1 MIKNKFLFRLF
12 FTYKRYRLATFNC
25 SLPVF
30 DLQNK
35 LSASAQE
42 ILKKK
47 FGESTIVHFDVCLEE
62 SHGDLTTSVALQ
74 YGKKVGSKPQEVA
87 KVLVDGLRSVDGV
100 QGVESAGPGFVN
112 VTITDQMFTLLLSD
126 VKRQCI
132 PKKPTSG
139 HQPVIVEYSSPNI
152 AKPLGI
158 HHILTTMIGQ
168 SIANLYRFTGH
179 QVISI
184 SHIGDWGTQFGK
196 LAVAHAKWG
205 TKPIEKHTVD
215 ELLKLYVKFHE
226 EAEKDPALEDQGRAT
241 FAQLEKGDTVLK
253 SFWKSVVEITLR
265 EMDDVYRRLHVQF
278 DEVIGES
285 FYEDRMAP
293 VIEEG
298 KKKGVFKTG
307 EKGALVVEFPEEKK
321 IPTAIVV
328 KSDGSTIY
336 LTRDLATIRYRVDTW
351 HPSSIVYVVG
361 AEQQNHFQQLF
372 ETVRMLG
379 WDLPTLEH
387 VLFGRMRFADKAMS
401 TRKGNILRLE
411 EVLDEAVSRAQAI
424 IKERG
429 EKIQTDSP
437 LELAEMIGVG
447 ALVYGI
453 LSQNRKM
460 DMVFDWEKMLSFEGN
475 SAPYVQYT
483 HARAQ
488 SVLRKAGEI
497 TDGAPVMS
505 HVSVSERTLIKL
517 LVQFADI
524 VESARKDHLP
534 HKLTVY
540 IYEVCQAFNSFYA
553 TEEILTST
561 GDVRTFRL
569 LLTKFTALVLKT
581 GAEILTIR
589 VPDRM

>member
-1 MIKNKFLFRLF
+1 MAKA
-12 FTYKRYRLATFNC
+12 LA
-25 SLPVF
+25 
-30 DLQNK
+30 
-35 LSASAQE
+35 
-42 ILKKK
+42 
-47 FGESTIVHFDVCLEE
+47 
-62 SHGDLTTSVALQ
+62 
-74 YGKKVGSKPQEVA
+74 
-87 KVLVDGLRSVDGV
+87 DGLQSIDGV
-100 QGVESAGPGFVN
+100 QSIDVAGPGFVN
-112 VTITDQMFTLLLSD
+112 IVLTDQSLGSVLRE
-126 VKRQCI
+126 VPEWCVPQK
-132 PKKPTSG
+132 PKKGAKPA
-139 HQPVIVEYSSPNI
+139 IVEYSSPNI

-179 QVISI
+179 DVVAI

-205 TKPIEKHTVD
+205 TKPVNKHSVD
-215 ELLKLYVKFHE
+215 ELLKLYVRFHE
-226 EAEKDPALEDQGRAT
+226 EAEKNPALEDEGRAT
-241 FAQLEKGDTVLK
+241 FAKLEQGDTELK
-253 SFWKSVVEITLR
+253 AFWKSVVEITLR
-265 EMDDVYRRLHVQF
+265 EMDDVYRRLHVSF
-278 DEVIGES
+278 DAVLGES

-298 KKKGVFKTG
+298 KKKGVFTTG
-307 EKGALVVEFPEEKK
+307 EKGALVVEFPEAKK

-336 LTRDLATIRYRVDTW
+336 LTRDLATIRYRIDTW

-361 AEQQNHFQQLF
+361 VEQQNHFQQLF

-379 WDLPTLEH
+379 WDLPALEH

-411 EVLDEAVSRAQAI
+411 EVLDEAVTRADAI

-429 EKIQTDSP
+429 EKIQTDDP
-437 LELAEMIGVG
+437 KELAEMIGIG

-460 DMVFDWEKMLSFEGN
+460 DMVFDWDKMLSFEGN

-483 HARAQ
+483 HARAM
-488 SVLRKAGEI
+488 SVLRKAGDGEI
-497 TDGAPVMS
+497 TAMPSIDRLSSA
-505 HVSVSERTLIKL
+505 ERTLIKL
-517 LVQFADI
+517 LVQFGDTL
-524 VESARKDHLP
+524 ESARKDHLP

-540 IYEVCQAFNSFYA
+540 IYELCQAFNRFYA
-553 TEEILTST
+553 SDEILSST
-561 GDVRTFRL
+561 GDTRTFRL
-569 LLTKFTALVLKT
+569 LLAKNTARVLKT